1 MIEGKRFIAIILLL
15 LSVCVTFGQQQTIR
29 DNHGR
34 TMEIYIPDAVGG
46 TAASGAS
53 NANARCFKT
62 ENELTAIAAPIEVE
76 EESVAIARLINRISG
91 SLCLSYGPEVQ
102 KHIDKYVKQGRH
114 STSCLLARASYYNP
128 IFEEALLYYGLPLE
142 LKHLPVI
149 ESSLNPKA
157 ISRQGAAGLWQ
168 LMPATGRQYNLQIN
182 AFVDERLDP
191 IKSSYA
197 AAQFLADLYKRFGD
211 WSLVLAAYNCGPT
224 RVSNAIEKAGAN
236 ADFWQIYNFLPR
248 ETRGY
253 VPAFIAANYIMN
265 YYCEHNICPMTTD
278 LPAKTDT
285 VVINRDLHFEQIAHV
300 LGLDVDQ
307 IAALNPQYRHNI
319 VNGSWK
325 PSALR
330 LPAALITKFIDNEDS
345 IYNYKPDDLTSKRT
359 EVEVNDEEPTIV
371 RYRRVHKS
379 YTSSSKYS
387 SKKGRKKKERKERS
401 KSVTIREGDTL
412 SEIAQRNKISV
423 KKLRRLNGIKGNNIR
438 AGKKIKI
445 K

>member
-46 TAASGAS
+46 TTASGAS

-253 VPAFIAANYIMN
+253 VPAFIAANYVMN
-265 YYCEHNICPMTTD
+265 CYAEYNISPVSTGLPEKAGKVVVTADVSLAKIADVLNMDIAD
-278 LPAKTDT
+278 L
-285 VVINRDLHFEQIAHV
+285 Q
-300 LGLDVDQ
+300 
-307 IAALNPQYRHNI
+307 ALNPQYKQGIVKTSEGVATLLLPSDKVKCFTDNVLQLYENNKAPEEQKMEMAARIVKGTIHNQH
-319 VNGSWK
+319 S
-325 PSALR
+325 
-330 LPAALITKFIDNEDS
+330 
-345 IYNYKPDDLTSKRT
+345 
-359 EVEVNDEEPTIV
+359 
-371 RYRRVHKS
+371 
-379 YTSSSKYS
+379 
-387 SKKGRKKKERKERS
+387 
-401 KSVTIREGDTL
+401 
-412 SEIAQRNKISV
+412 
-423 KKLRRLNGIKGNNIR
+423 
-438 AGKKIKI
+438 
-445 K
+445 

>member
-1 MIEGKRFIAIILLL
+1 MIEGKRFIAIIQLL

-34 TMEIYIPDAVGG
+34 TMEIYIPDTVVG

-53 NANARCFKT
+53 NANVRCFKT

-191 IKSSYA
+191 IKV
-197 AAQFLADLYKRFGD
+197 G
-211 WSLVLAAYNCGPT
+211 
-224 RVSNAIEKAGAN
+224 
-236 ADFWQIYNFLPR
+236 
-248 ETRGY
+248 
-253 VPAFIAANYIMN
+253 
-265 YYCEHNICPMTTD
+265 
-278 LPAKTDT
+278 
-285 VVINRDLHFEQIAHV
+285 
-300 LGLDVDQ
+300 
-307 IAALNPQYRHNI
+307 
-319 VNGSWK
+319 
-325 PSALR
+325 
-330 LPAALITKFIDNEDS
+330 
-345 IYNYKPDDLTSKRT
+345 
-359 EVEVNDEEPTIV
+359 
-371 RYRRVHKS
+371 
-379 YTSSSKYS
+379 
-387 SKKGRKKKERKERS
+387 
-401 KSVTIREGDTL
+401 
-412 SEIAQRNKISV
+412 
-423 KKLRRLNGIKGNNIR
+423 
-438 AGKKIKI
+438 
-445 K
+445 